1 MNLDG
6 VMERAAH
13 SNAPNTGDYTGQDGL
28 LYCGKCHTPKQC
40 RIEFDGKPRVV
51 FCMCACKKQR
61 QEQEQQDMEQRERQG
76 KIEQLRVQ
84 GIQDKQLLAH
94 TFGNS
99 QQTPFLTQCWKYVNH
114 WRQMRDNNTG
124 LLLWGDVGCGKS
136 HAAACIA
143 NALIDHGIPVLVTS
157 FPKIIAELQGNY
169 QINRNEYL
177 RSFQRFSLLV
187 LDDFGVERNS
197 DYVFETIFSIIDERY
212 KSGKPLIITT
222 NLTPDAMRRTNDIV
236 RQRIY
241 DRIQEMCI
249 PVRCSTQPWRRHAA
263 AQKLEQAKS
272 VLL

>member
-6 VMERAAH
+6 IMERAAH
-13 SNAPNTGDYTGQDGL
+13 SNAPNTGDYMGQDGL

-61 QEQEQQDMEQRERQG
+61 QEQERRDMEQRERQG
-76 KIEQLRVQ
+76 KIDQLRVQ
-84 GIQDKQLLAH
+84 GIQDKQLLTH

-99 QQTPFLTQCWKYVNH
+99 QQTPFLTQCWNYVNH
-114 WRQMRDNNTG
+114 WRQMRDNKTG

-169 QINRNEYL
+169 QVNRNEYL

-187 LDDFGVERNS
+187 LDDFGVERSS
-197 DYVFETIFSIIDERY
+197 DYVFETMFSIIDERY

-236 RQRIY
+236 KQRIY

>member
-6 VMERAAH
+6 IMERAAH

-61 QEQEQQDMEQRERQG
+61 QEQEQHDMEQRERQG
-76 KIEQLRVQ
+76 KIDQLRVQ
-84 GIQDKQLLAH
+84 GIQDKQLLTH

-99 QQTPFLTQCWKYVNH
+99 QQTPFLTQCWNYVNH

-169 QINRNEYL
+169 QVNRNEYL

-187 LDDFGVERNS
+187 LDDFGVERSS
-197 DYVFETIFSIIDERY
+197 DYVFETMFSIIDERY

-236 RQRIY
+236 KQRIY